1 MTETAF
7 VPILVS
13 TGVLIGAA
21 ILGGRLARRVHAP
34 AVLGEL
40 LAGVLLGATVLGHWR
55 PDVHAWLFPAIGS
68 GAIVRQTLARMGLL
82 VFLFYAGLE
91 LDFSFPAGRRA
102 AIALASLFG
111 ILVPFGTGV
120 ALVLSHPEPWKS
132 PVGADTTTMAIFMGA
147 ALSISALPVLAR
159 IVMDLGLSRS
169 PIASVMLSAAVL
181 DDLAGW
187 TLFGIAL
194 GRTRGGAGSGITAPV
209 IVFALLIASAVLGR
223 PLARWAR
230 PRMEALFPMPGHR
243 IGLAVVLFFLT
254 AAAVELAGVHALFG
268 AFLVGLAL
276 AERRETRS
284 ASQEITH
291 QVALGVLGPLYFVSV
306 AIQVDFRAHFDLRLV
321 AVVLVV
327 ACLGKLSGAT
337 LGARLGG
344 LPARAALAVGAG
356 LNARGAMEIALA
368 AAALEAG
375 LIAHDAFVALVVMA
389 LATSMMSAPLLGY
402 LLRDE
407 RAPEP
412 EPAQTGGRSPVM

>member
-13 TGVLIGAA
+13 TGVLVGAA
-21 ILGGRLARRVHAP
+21 ILGGRLARRLHAP

-40 LAGVLLGATVLGHWR
+40 IAGVLLGATVLGHGL
-55 PDVHAWLFPAIGS
+55 PDVHAWLFPAAGS
-68 GAIVRQTLARMGLL
+68 GAVVRQTLARMGLL

-91 LDFSFPAGRRA
+91 LDLSFPAGRRA

-111 ILVPFGTGV
+111 ILLPFGAGV
-120 ALVLSHPEPWKS
+120 ALVLARPEPWKS
-132 PVGADTTTMAIFMGA
+132 PVGADTTTMALFMGA

-159 IVMDLGLSRS
+159 IVMDLRLSRS
-169 PIASVMLSAAVL
+169 PIAGVMLSAAVL

-194 GRTRGGAGSGITAPV
+194 GRTRGGAGSGVAAAV
-209 IVFALLIASAVLGR
+209 IVFALLIASAVFGR
-223 PLARWAR
+223 PLARWSR
-230 PRMEALFPMPGHR
+230 PRLEALFPMPGHR
-243 IGLAVVLFFLT
+243 IGLAVVLFFWT

-268 AFLVGLAL
+268 AFLVGLAM

-284 ASQEITH
+284 AAQEITH
-291 QVALGVLGPLYFVSV
+291 QLALGVLGPLYFVSV

-321 AVVLVV
+321 AEVLAV
-327 ACLGKLSGAT
+327 ACIGKLLGAT

-375 LIAHDAFVALVVMA
+375 LIANDAFVALVVMA
-389 LATSMMSAPLLGY
+389 LATSMMSAPLLAY
-402 LLRDE
+402 LLRSE

-412 EPAQTGGRSPVM
+412 EPA